1 MESFD
6 PMENLTK
13 TTKIV
18 KKKKKYVRKKTYRNA
33 VNYSSKFDS
42 FANDN

>member
-18 KKKKKYVRKKTYRNA
+18 KKKKKKVRKNTYRNA